1 MSDSDEITSSDESSK
16 FSDYLFSDE
25 SFLYTYFDYVF

>member
-16 FSDYLFSDE
+16 FSDYFFSDE
-25 SFLYTYFDYVF
+25 CFLYMYFDNVF